1 MSDMIPNHLS
11 AKLSALDLQF
21 ARNVP
26 PGGNWQNIPE
36 EVPSARLVQIRES
49 FAAGKG
55 SRSTYYGRLR
65 ADAPSYTIGT
75 YYTRPGNGC
84 FLHPD
89 ASQDRTISHRE
100 AARLQ
105 SFPDSFTFNGSQ
117 RAVCQQI
124 GNAVPPL
131 LAMQVAEALGRPGDM
146 IDVFAGCGGLSLGF
160 KWQGWKSLA
169 ATDLDKFAVDAF
181 NRNVAPLAF
190 VGDMNHDNVIDRLV
204 TATKGRDETRP
215 LALVGG
221 PPCQGFSTGGKKR
234 SEDDARNHLH
244 ARYSLLLKRMQ
255 PDLFVFENV
264 LGLLSMSRGTFLQH
278 IMAGFGDAGYD
289 AQVWKM
295 NAAEFGVPQR
305 RVRVVIVGVRRGDIA
320 RPTKPIEWCSVG
332 PGNLLA
338 EQAAVTVSEAIGDLP
353 RLEAGEDGSHL
364 DYGHAA
370 LCSYQSLMRGDI
382 SPIAYLKA
390 SRGGKSSLAAA

>member
-1 MSDMIPNHLS
+1 MIPNHQS

-21 ARNVP
+21 ARAVP
-26 PGGNWQNIPE
+26 PGGNWQDIPE
-36 EVPSARLVQIRES
+36 DVPSARLVQIRES

-65 ADAPSYTIGT
+65 PDAPSYTIGT

-105 SFPDSFTFNGSQ
+105 SFPDSFVFNGSQ
-117 RAVCQQI
+117 RAICQQI

-131 LAMQVAEALGRPGDM
+131 LAMQVAEALGTAGDM
-146 IDVFAGCGGLSLGF
+146 VDVFAGCGGLSLGF
-160 KWQGWKSLA
+160 KWQGWKTLA
-169 ATDLDKFAVDAF
+169 ATDFDKFAVQAF
-181 NRNVAPLAF
+181 NQNIAPLAI
-190 VGDMNHDNVIDRLV
+190 VGDMNDDQVISQLV
-204 TATKGRDETRP
+204 AATEGRDCSRR

-244 ARYSLLLKRMQ
+244 ARYSILLHRMR
-255 PDLFVFENV
+255 PDIFVFENV
-264 LGLLSMSRGTFLQH
+264 LGLLSMSSGAFLQRVLG
-278 IMAGFGDAGYD
+278 GFDEAGYD

-295 NAAEFGVPQR
+295 NAAEFGVPQK
-305 RVRVVIVGVRRGDIA
+305 RVRVVIVGVRRAGMA
-320 RPTKPIEWCSVG
+320 PPRKPVEWCSLSTG
-332 PGNLLA
+332 GLLNS
-338 EQAAVTVSEAIGDLP
+338 EPAVTVDEAIGDLP
-353 RLEAGEDGSHL
+353 RLTAGQDGAHLPYASEAAS
-364 DYGHAA
+364 
-370 LCSYQSLMRGDI
+370 SYQALMRGEI
-382 SPIAYLKA
+382 TPATY
-390 SRGGKSSLAAA
+390 LAAARGRSTKLAA

>member
-1 MSDMIPNHLS
+1 MIPNHQS

-26 PGGNWQNIPE
+26 PGGNWRDIPE
-36 EVPSARLVQIRES
+36 DVPSARLAQIRES

-65 ADAPSYTIGT
+65 PNAPSYTIGT

-89 ASQDRTISHRE
+89 TSQDRTISHRE

-105 SFPDSFTFNGSQ
+105 SFPDSFVFNGSQ

-131 LAMQVAEALGRPGDM
+131 LAMQVAEALGSPGDM
-146 IDVFAGCGGLSLGF
+146 VDVFAGCGGLSLGF
-160 KWQGWKSLA
+160 KWQGWNTLA
-169 ATDLDKFAVDAF
+169 AVDFDKSAVEAF
-181 NRNVAPLAF
+181 NRNVAPLAI
-190 VGDMNHDNVIDRLV
+190 VGDMNSDAVIDHLV
-204 TATKGRDETRP
+204 GAAFARDAKRP

-234 SEDDARNHLH
+234 SENDSRNHLH
-244 ARYSLLLKRMQ
+244 ARYSLLLKRMK
-255 PDLFVFENV
+255 PDIFVFENV
-264 LGLLSMSRGTFLQH
+264 LGLLSMSRGDFLKR
-278 IMAGFGDAGYD
+278 ILAGFDEAGYD

-305 RVRVVIVGVRRGDIA
+305 RVRVVIVGVKRG
-320 RPTKPIEWCSVG
+320 RSSPQKPTEWCSLSSEG
-332 PGNLLA
+332 LLSDRPA
-338 EQAAVTVSEAIGDLP
+338 ITVNEAIGDLP
-353 RLEAGEDGSHL
+353 PLLAGGDGSGCNYL
-364 DYGHAA
+364 VPKASN
-370 LCSYQSLMRGDI
+370 SYQALMRGEI
-382 SPIAYLKA
+382 SPKSYLMIERSKD
-390 SRGGKSSLAAA
+390 

>member
-1 MSDMIPNHLS
+1 MIPNHQS

-21 ARNVP
+21 ARSVP

-36 EVPSARLVQIRES
+36 NVPSARLAQIRES
-49 FAAGKG
+49 FVAGKG

-65 ADAPSYTIGT
+65 PDAPSYTIGT

-105 SFPDSFTFNGSQ
+105 SFPDDFVFNGSQ
-117 RAVCQQI
+117 RAICQQI

-131 LAMQVAEALGRPGDM
+131 LAMQVAEALGTPGDM

-160 KWQGWKSLA
+160 KWQGWRTLA
-169 ATDLDKFAVDAF
+169 AADLDKAAVQAF
-181 NRNVAPLAF
+181 NHNLAPLAV
-190 VGDMNHDNVIDRLV
+190 VGDMNDDDVINHLVASSQQRDRL
-204 TATKGRDETRP
+204 RP

-221 PPCQGFSTGGKKR
+221 PPCQGFSTGGNKR

-244 ARYSLLLKRMQ
+244 ARYSFLLKQMV

-264 LGLLSMSRGTFLQH
+264 LGLLSMSGGAFLRSIMRGFE
-278 IMAGFGDAGYD
+278 DAGYD

-305 RVRVVIVGVRRGDIA
+305 RVRVVIVGVRRGIRTA
-320 RPTKPIEWCSVG
+320 PKKPTEWCSLING
-332 PGNLLA
+332 DLLVTA
-338 EQAAVTVSEAIGDLP
+338 SAVTVAEAINDLP
-353 RLEAGEDGSHL
+353 RLTAGEDGSESE
-364 DYGHAA
+364 YVNATMS
-370 LCSYQSLMRGDI
+370 SYQSLMRGQL
-382 SPIAYLKA
+382 SPQRYLA
-390 SRGGKSSLAAA
+390 STRDHKSRLAA

>member
-1 MSDMIPNHLS
+1 MIPNHQS
-11 AKLSALDLQF
+11 AKLSALDLKF

-36 EVPSARLVQIRES
+36 NIPSARLAQIRES

-65 ADAPSYTIGT
+65 PDAPSYTIGT

-89 ASQDRTISHRE
+89 ALQDRTISHRE

-105 SFPDSFTFNGSQ
+105 SFPDTFVFGGSQ

-131 LAMQVAEALGRPGDM
+131 LAMQIAEALGNPGDM

-160 KWQGWKSLA
+160 KWQGWSTLA
-169 ATDLDKFAVDAF
+169 AADFDKFAVDVF
-181 NRNVAPLAF
+181 NRNVAPRAI
-190 VGDMNHDNVIDRLV
+190 VGDMNDDKIIDHLV
-204 TATKGRDETRP
+204 AVTQGRDKTRA

-234 SEDDARNHLH
+234 SENDARNHLH
-244 ARYSLLLKRMQ
+244 SRYSVLLKRMK
-255 PDLFVFENV
+255 PDVFVFENV
-264 LGLLSMSRGTFLQH
+264 LGLLSMSGGAFLQR
-278 IMAGFGDAGYD
+278 IMTGFDEAGYD
-289 AQVWKM
+289 ALVWKM

-305 RVRVVIVGVRRGDIA
+305 RIRVVIVGVRRGGMA
-320 RPTKPIEWCSVG
+320 LPHKPVEWCSLRPDHLRG
-332 PGNLLA
+332 
-338 EQAAVTVSEAIGDLP
+338 EQASVTVSDAIGDLP
-353 RLEAGEDGSHL
+353 HLQAGEDGSHRA
-364 DYGHAA
+364 YCHGPA
-370 LCSYQSLMRGDI
+370 CSYQALMRGEI
-382 SPIAYLKA
+382 SPVAY
-390 SRGGKSSLAAA
+390 LAAARDGLRHAVA

>member
-1 MSDMIPNHLS
+1 MIPNHQS

-36 EVPSARLVQIRES
+36 DVPSARLVQIRES

-65 ADAPSYTIGT
+65 PDAPSYTIGT

-105 SFPDSFTFNGSQ
+105 SFPDTFVFNGSQ

-131 LAMQVAEALGRPGDM
+131 LAMQVAEALGSPGDM
-146 IDVFAGCGGLSLGF
+146 VDVFSGCGGLSLGF
-160 KWQGWKSLA
+160 KWQGWNTLA
-169 ATDLDKFAVDAF
+169 ATDFDKFAVDAF
-181 NRNVAPLAF
+181 NHNVAPLAI
-190 VGDMNHDNVIDRLV
+190 VGDMNDNTVIDHLV
-204 TATKGRDETRP
+204 AAAQDRDKSRP

-244 ARYSLLLKRMQ
+244 ARYSVLLTRMK
-255 PDLFVFENV
+255 PDVFVFENV
-264 LGLLSMSRGTFLQH
+264 LGLLSMSGGAFLWR
-278 IMAGFGDAGYD
+278 IMAGFDEAGYD

-305 RVRVVIVGVRRGDIA
+305 RIRVVIVGTRRGS
-320 RPTKPIEWCSVG
+320 RVPPSKPGEWCSLTSAG
-332 PGNLLA
+332 LLDEA
-338 EQAAVTVSEAIGDLP
+338 AAVTVNEAIGDLP
-353 RLEAGEDGSHL
+353 RVAAGEDGSRLGYLHPP
-364 DYGHAA
+364 AA
-370 LCSYQSLMRGDI
+370 NSYQALMRGDI
-382 SPIAYLKA
+382 SPAAY
-390 SRGGKSSLAAA
+390 LAAARSRNSKLAA

>member
-1 MSDMIPNHLS
+1 MIPNHQS
-11 AKLSALDLQF
+11 AKLSALDLRF
-21 ARNVP
+21 AQNVP

-36 EVPSARLVQIRES
+36 EVPSARLAQIRES

-65 ADAPSYTIGT
+65 PDAPSYTIGT

-105 SFPDSFTFNGSQ
+105 SFPDAFVFGGSQ
-117 RAVCQQI
+117 RAICQQI

-131 LAMQVAEALGRPGDM
+131 LAMQVAEALGDAGDM

-160 KWQGWKSLA
+160 KWQGWNTLA
-169 ATDLDKFAVDAF
+169 ATDFDKFAVEAF
-181 NRNVAPLAF
+181 NVNVAPLGI
-190 VGDMNHDNVIDRLV
+190 VGDMNDDAVIDHLV
-204 TATKGRDETRP
+204 MAASHRDASRP

-244 ARYSLLLKRMQ
+244 GRYSLLLKRMK

-264 LGLLSMSRGTFLQH
+264 LGLLSMSGGAFLQR
-278 IMAGFGDAGYD
+278 ILSGFDEAGYD

-305 RVRVVIVGVRRGDIA
+305 RIRVVIVGVRRGGEA
-320 RPTKPIEWCSVG
+320 PPQKPIEWCS
-332 PGNLLA
+332 LA
-338 EQAAVTVSEAIGDLP
+338 SGDLFGKRSPVSVSDAIGDLP
-353 RLEAGEDGSHL
+353 RLLAGEDGSNRG
-364 DYGHAA
+364 YVHAA
-370 LCSYQSLMRGDI
+370 ANLYQALMRGEV
-382 SPIAYLKA
+382 SPTAYLA
-390 SRGGKSSLAAA
+390 ALRSDPPRLAAA